1 MMMMIMMMQMNDIMQ
16 LICRIRTILIC
27 LYHFVNLF
35 LSSEC
40 LPPPPIDRAWP
51 KLKQFPMLIGS
62 KIELVCLE
70 GYTSKSLTPMYAEC
84 LPTLEWFISAIDCVG
99 KYYLTFRL
107 L

>member
-1 MMMMIMMMQMNDIMQ
+1 MMMMQMYDIMQ
-16 LICRIRTILIC
+16 IICKIGVTFIC
-27 LYHFVNLF
+27 LHDFINL
-35 LSSEC
+35 LPSSEC

-62 KIELVCLE
+62 KVELVCLE
-70 GYTSKSLTPMYAEC
+70 GYISKSLTPMYAEC